1 MVRKPA
7 SVTWISDIA
16 DYKCES
22 RTTTNGK
29 RGTPTMILSVYG
41 RMVDPEELLQRIV
54 IALFLADLLD
64 HGCVVRLH
72 GHKSAG
78 MWQVLLDG

>member
-1 MVRKPA
+1 
-7 SVTWISDIA
+7 
-16 DYKCES
+16 
-22 RTTTNGK
+22 
-29 RGTPTMILSVYG
+29 MILSVYG